1 MPRHTLAV
9 AALALASCLAAP
21 AAAQEGMTVLPN
33 DFVMNDILNQ
43 QRVEAAVNAGRGAA
57 GKGAAGKGDT
67 GRTGATARIRP
78 APTAA
83 KGVTTY
89 RASPAVSAKV
99 RRQFVAFVSRT
110 AGAEGGRKVADALA
124 RQDPVRSWA
133 SIVASDG
140 LRPGDSADALA
151 AYWILNWAMAN
162 GGDNDRAQAQAVL
175 AQVRPIIAD
184 NPAYT
189 RLTEPQ
195 RQELA
200 ETLMLNF
207 LLQHAAYVDAMQR
220 GDETAKRRL
229 GDAAVARFRT
239 EMGVDLR
246 ALSLTKTGFVRR

>member
-1 MPRHTLAV
+1 MPRLSLAASLAV
-9 AALALASCLAAP
+9 AALTLAAGLAGP
-21 AAAQEGMTVLPN
+21 AAAQEGLTVLPN

-43 QRVEAAVNAGRGAA
+43 QRIEAAVKAGRG
-57 GKGAAGKGDT
+57 GASAK
-67 GRTGATARIRP
+67 ARP
-78 APTAA
+78 APPAAGA

-89 RASPAVSAKV
+89 RASPAVSAKA
-99 RRQFVAFVSRT
+99 RRQFVDFVSRT
-110 AGAEGGRKVADALA
+110 SGAEGGRKVADALA

-140 LRPGDSADALA
+140 LKPGDAADALA
-151 AYWILNWAMAN
+151 GYWILNWVMAN
-162 GGDNDRAQAQAVL
+162 GADNDRAQTQAVL
-175 AQVRPIIAD
+175 AQVRPIIAG
-184 NPAYT
+184 NPAYA

-195 RQELA
+195 RQEFA

-220 GDETAKRRL
+220 GDAAAKRRL
-229 GDAAVARFRT
+229 GDAAVARFRA